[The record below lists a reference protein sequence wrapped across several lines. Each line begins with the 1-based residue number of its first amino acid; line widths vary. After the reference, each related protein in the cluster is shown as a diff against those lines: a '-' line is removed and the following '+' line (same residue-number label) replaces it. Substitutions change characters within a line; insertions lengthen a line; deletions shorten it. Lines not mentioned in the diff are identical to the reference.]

1 MFVSVPNNDMDFHR
15 YTSWFFLFIDFS
27 RDADVR
33 FHDFG
38 CIVDYHCLIFH
49 FLSKCN
55 SNYYYAIAATVDLYF
70 VLEKLAMQQFENDII
85 MFGVN
90 FRFQLSVS

>member
-1 MFVSVPNNDMDFHR
+1 MFVPVPNNDMDFHR

-27 RDADVR
+27 RDAGVR
-33 FHDFG
+33 FPDFG
-38 CIVDYHCLIFH
+38 CIVDYHCLNFH

-55 SNYYYAIAATVDLYF
+55 SNYYYVIAATVDLYF
-70 VLEKLAMQQFENDII
+70 VLEKLAMQQLENDII

>member
-1 MFVSVPNNDMDFHR
+1 MSVPVPNNDMDFHR

-33 FHDFG
+33 FLDFG
-38 CIVDYHCLIFH
+38 CIVDYHCLNFY

-55 SNYYYAIAATVDLYF
+55 SNYYYAIAATVDF
-70 VLEKLAMQQFENDII
+70 VLCT
-85 MFGVN
+85 
-90 FRFQLSVS
+90 